1 MKAVINRTKEG
12 VTINAVRITTK
23 EEMDRLIKQL
33 SEFHI
38 EENYPM
44 QKRILSKKE
53 YTVPHVNV
61 EHGYETMIIS

>member
-44 QKRILSKKE
+44 QNRIF
-53 YTVPHVNV
+53 
-61 EHGYETMIIS
+61 

>member
-12 VTINAVRITTK
+12 ITINAVRITTK

-44 QKRILSKKE
+44 QNRILSKKE